1 MLLPYD
7 RDAAK
12 KGNFIRRAKCK
23 KGKADAD
30 AATLELVKF
39 AGIKSLFATKFSLGN
54 RICLEK
60 EEVKSW
66 EKKWSLE
73 SCCRRWSG
81 EKACSKWQNFF
92 IPSQF
97 SNFALTD
104 L

>member
-73 SCCRRWSG
+73 SCCRRWSQAAR
-81 EKACSKWQNFF
+81 KRVQNGKTFLF
-92 IPSQF
+92 QVSSQL
-97 SNFALTD
+97 SC
-104 L
+104 